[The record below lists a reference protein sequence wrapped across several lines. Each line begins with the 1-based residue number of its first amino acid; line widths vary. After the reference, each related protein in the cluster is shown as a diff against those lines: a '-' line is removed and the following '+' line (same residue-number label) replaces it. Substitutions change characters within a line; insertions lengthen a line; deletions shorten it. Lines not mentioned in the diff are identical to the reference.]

1 MSNYPNMSYCAV
13 ENTNSALGQVVDMIS
28 QFDSL
33 VEFYESLSSDEK
45 MAWRSLV
52 DNVDLIRELHD
63 EQDMMD

>member
-33 VEFYESLSSDEK
+33 DEFYESLSSYEK

-52 DNVDLIRELHD
+52 DNVNLIRELHD
-63 EQDMMD
+63 EEDMMD

>member
-33 VEFYESLSSDEK
+33 DEFYESLSSDEK

-52 DNVDLIRELHD
+52 DNVNLIRELHD
-63 EQDMMD
+63 EEDMMD